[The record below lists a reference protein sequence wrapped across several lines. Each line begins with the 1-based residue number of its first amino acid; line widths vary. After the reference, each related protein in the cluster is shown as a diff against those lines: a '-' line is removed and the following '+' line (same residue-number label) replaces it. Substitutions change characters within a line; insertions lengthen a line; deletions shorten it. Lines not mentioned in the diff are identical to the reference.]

1 MRSNAKN
8 EVDEAG
14 WAEMDLITRNGE
26 MKIRRDGKKL
36 RTKYTSKT
44 RKTES
49 IIRLSKIVKSIYY
62 MRLEPHINTV

>member
-8 EVDEAG
+8 EVDEAEAG

-44 RKTES
+44 R
-49 IIRLSKIVKSIYY
+49 
-62 MRLEPHINTV
+62 

>member
-44 RKTES
+44 R
-49 IIRLSKIVKSIYY
+49 
-62 MRLEPHINTV
+62 